1 MKLLASLYVALQE
14 GLTSPR
20 AKHVAERIAVALAL
34 AAFVLHLALIGLGH
48 FGWVQFGNHR
58 IADLLTNPIAAIYT
72 PFSFILIYE
81 VYLLVYYLP
90 KSITQYIAK
99 QYEIIALIIIRRV
112 FKDIANLRLRE
123 DWFRSPSD
131 LQFTCDIAATLV
143 LFLLIIAFHRL
154 ARDRPLPL
162 APSGWS
168 PDLKRFILY
177 KKLMSLL
184 LVPILLFLAI
194 HSLIDWVRESFFLGL
209 DPLRAATDVNKVFF
223 EDFFAVL
230 VMADVFLLLLS
241 LLQTDRFPKVMR
253 NSGFVISTILIKISF
268 GATGLMND
276 ALILGGVAFGVGILW
291 AHNVFERTVGESDEL
306 APPDLLR
313 ERQDSPD
320 ATRSATVPRCPAGP

>member
-1 MKLLASLYVALQE
+1 LKKLTSLYLALQD
-14 GLTSPR
+14 GLISPR
-20 AKHVAERIAVALAL
+20 AKHLAERFAVGLAL
-34 AAFVLHLALIGLGH
+34 FAFVFHLALVGLVH
-48 FGWVQFGNHR
+48 FGLIQFENSR
-58 IADLLTNPIAAIYT
+58 IADLLANPIAAIYT

-112 FKDIANLRLRE
+112 FKDIANLRLHE

-131 LQFTCDIAATLV
+131 LQFTYDIAATLV

-154 ARDRPLPL
+154 ARDRPVPI
-162 APSGWS
+162 AEPSGWS

-184 LVPILLFLAI
+184 LVPILFFLAV
-194 HSLIDWVRESFFLGL
+194 HSLVEWIRESFFLGI
-209 DPLRAATDVNKVFF
+209 DPLRAATDVNKIFF

-241 LLQTDRFPKVMR
+241 LLQTDRFPKVIR
-253 NSGFVISTILIKISF
+253 NSGFVISTILIKTSF
-268 GATGLMND
+268 GATGLVNV

-291 AHNVFERTVGESDEL
+291 AHNVFERTVGDADDP
-306 APPDLLR
+306 APPD
-313 ERQDSPD
+313 P
-320 ATRSATVPRCPAGP
+320 PRDRPAISQ